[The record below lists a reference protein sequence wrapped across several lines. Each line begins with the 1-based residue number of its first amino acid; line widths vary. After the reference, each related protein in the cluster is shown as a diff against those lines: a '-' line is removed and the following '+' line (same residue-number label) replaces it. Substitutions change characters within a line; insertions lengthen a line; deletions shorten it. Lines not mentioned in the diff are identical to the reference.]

1 MGRGRRGDARYWLDC
16 RRKFLDS
23 VDAMCHAAYERER
36 MELFNIQTLLCN
48 LLINERS
55 DGRKVLVAE
64 RDGERGLRLHV
75 SRPGEQKGY
84 DEILLKIV
92 VNE

>member
-1 MGRGRRGDARYWLDC
+1 MGRGRRGDALYWLEN

-23 VDAMCHAAYERER
+23 VDAMCHAAYERQR

-48 LLINERS
+48 LLDGKSS
-55 DGRKVLVAE
+55 DDRKVLVAE

-75 SRPGEQKGY
+75 SRPGKQQGY